1 MAYMSTATNDLLAT
15 ITNDPQAALSG
26 TDLQFTLPLTRTL
39 LNEVLA
45 ARPRNTPISELYIDP
60 DAGNRFRIHL
70 SANAPVVGSV
80 SRRITFVPGPAVHLP
95 GQPWLQFAITD
106 GLKFFDKPLI
116 NVLRGQIEARLPKGI
131 ELSSSLLRIHV
142 PALITKAGYRNLL
155 PLIKNIQLRSEAN
168 RLVLTGHLNA

>member
-1 MAYMSTATNDLLAT
+1 MACMSTATNKLLTAVT
-15 ITNDPQAALSG
+15 GDPQSALSG
-26 TDLQFTLPLTRTL
+26 TDLQFTLPLTRAL

-60 DAGNRFRIHL
+60 KAGNRFRVHL

-80 SRRITFVPGPAVHLP
+80 TRRITFVPGPAVQLP

-116 NVLRGQIEARLPKGI
+116 NLLRGQIEARLPKGI
-131 ELSSSLLRIHV
+131 ELSSSLLRIHL
-142 PALITKAGYRNLL
+142 PALINKAGYQNLL

-168 RLVLTGHLNA
+168 QLLLAGHLKA